1 MAITKRLTIS
11 SQNRAVT
18 GKRTG
23 SYTVFTTSGLALGIP
38 NGAIITKIE
47 TPKDMFWVTG
57 NPGGYSADFRV
68 TDKESNI
75 SNILNKPYSIA
86 VHYSNG
92 TNTNTAPQATID
104 FLNKSSNEFQTKK
117 FYFYGQGYYSQ
128 SNTNGNITI
137 GFGDRSPS
145 ALGIYID
152 ITYVEPAPV
161 IRAKLIDRT
170 GFYSVDNPVWD
181 KNNSRADIY
190 IEAETY
196 GGTTITSYHY
206 EYWYGTR
213 TDSNVNSGEI
223 NNPTSTLVLSNLP
236 VSNSEGDLSYKIYAK
251 DNLGQQ
257 SNTVEGTIVG
267 IDYTIPNKIVKFE
280 IQRSSNNEDENNP
293 DPDDAGE
300 YLYATIRL
308 QGDDLA
314 LFYTE
319 EKIRIFFTISNSSQD
334 FLLAFAKDDPE
345 NRSDQYYRSFPTPNN
360 KDDIIGK
367 DYTFLLTKN
376 GDNESIFKGSNTTD
390 VSISMAISF
399 GLQTGTEVEW
409 VPISNLTATRIV
421 NATPSIFSIEREG
434 VAFGCE
440 LKKPA
445 TSGNEED
452 VYSLNDPK
460 FLCNMRAY
468 FKKKVA
474 FDQRLTF
481 KDGIEGDVIYLTG
494 KGFIYPNT
502 DSYIEEIENE
512 QTVRKYGWEPIILNG
527 AFTAWNETTDSCQS
541 KRKLDSVSIIGAVK
555 PSANIAAGSTTL
567 IATLDKRYAPPHR
580 LQFRACLESTTI
592 EGRIVVA
599 PQYESDGTTVSGTT
613 LSFVNRGAAANT
625 NLWISICINYM
636 V

>member
-1 MAITKRLTIS
+1 MAVKTKEIIFTNVAI
-11 SQNRAVT
+11 AVKAT
-18 GKRTG
+18 K
-23 SYTVFTTSGLALGIP
+23 SGAYRIIDGYQGVTLGIP
-38 NGAIITKIE
+38 NNAVITDISTVKTDDYFSIE
-47 TPKDMFWVTG
+47 TSGSW
-57 NPGGYSADFRV
+57 SAQLRITNDA
-68 TDKESNI
+68 KNI
-75 SNILNKPYSIA
+75 SNQLNIPYWIHSHNYGNIKSSAPKATLDFINQYSAHFDTQPFYFYLQGYVSNKESLSI
-86 VHYSNG
+86 
-92 TNTNTAPQATID
+92 TCQTNTALVI
-104 FLNKSSNEFQTKK
+104 S
-117 FYFYGQGYYSQ
+117 
-128 SNTNGNITI
+128 
-137 GFGDRSPS
+137 
-145 ALGIYID
+145 
-152 ITYVEPAPV
+152 YVEPAPV

-223 NNPTSTLVLSNLP
+223 TNPTSTLVLSNLP

-280 IQRSSNNEDENNP
+280 IQRSSSREHF

-308 QGDDLA
+308 QGDDLD

-319 EKIRIFFTISNSSQD
+319 RNIRIFFTISNSSQD
-334 FLLAFAKDDPE
+334 FLLAFAKDDE
-345 NRSDQYYRSFPTPNN
+345 NRPVKYYSPLPPN
-360 KDDIIGK
+360 KDDIISK
-367 DYTFLLTKN
+367 DYTFWLTK
-376 GDNESIFKGSNTTD
+376 DDMSDFKGSNTTD

-399 GLQTGTEVEW
+399 GLQTETGVEW

-468 FKKKVA
+468 FKKKVS
-474 FDQRLTF
+474 FDKRLTL
-481 KDGIEGDVIYLTG
+481 KDGIEGDVIFL
-494 KGFIYPNT
+494 NT

-512 QTVRKYGWEPIILNG
+512 QTVRKYGWEPITLNS
-527 AFTAWNETTDSCQS
+527 AFTVWNETTDSCQS
-541 KRKLDSVSIIGAVK
+541 KRKLDSVSIIGAIK

-599 PQYESDGTTVSGTT
+599 PQYESDGITVSGTT

>member
-1 MAITKRLTIS
+1 MVVKTKEIIFTKDAIAVKATK
-11 SQNRAVT
+11 
-18 GKRTG
+18 
-23 SYTVFTTSGLALGIP
+23 SGAYRIINGYQGVVLGIP
-38 NGAIITKIE
+38 NNALITDISTTKTDDYFYI
-47 TPKDMFWVTG
+47 TGQGSWSAQLRITNDAKNISNQLNVPYFIHSHSYSNVISSAPKATLDFI
-57 NPGGYSADFRV
+57 NQYSAHFDTQPFYFYLQGYV
-68 TDKESNI
+68 SDKES
-75 SNILNKPYSIA
+75 LSIA
-86 VHYSNG
+86 CQ
-92 TNTNTAPQATID
+92 TNTAMVI
-104 FLNKSSNEFQTKK
+104 S
-117 FYFYGQGYYSQ
+117 
-128 SNTNGNITI
+128 
-137 GFGDRSPS
+137 
-145 ALGIYID
+145 
-152 ITYVEPAPV
+152 YVEPAPV
-161 IRAKLIDRT
+161 IRAKLTDRT

-223 NNPTSTLVLSNLP
+223 TNPTSTLVLSNLP

-251 DNLGQQ
+251 DSLGQQ

-319 EKIRIFFTISNSSQD
+319 KNIRIFFTISNSSQD

-345 NRSDQYYRSFPTPNN
+345 NRPDIYYSSLPPN

-367 DYTFLLTKN
+367 DYTFLLTK
-376 GDNESIFKGSNTTD
+376 DDMSDFKGSNTID

-399 GLQTGTEVEW
+399 GLQTGTGVEW

-445 TSGNEED
+445 TSSENEED

-468 FKKKVA
+468 FKKKVS
-474 FDQRLTF
+474 FDKRLTL
-481 KDGIEGDVIYLTG
+481 KDGIEGDVIFL
-494 KGFIYPNT
+494 NT
-502 DSYIEEIENE
+502 DSYIDEVESG
-512 QTVRKYGWEPIILNG
+512 QTVRKYGWEPITLNS
-527 AFTAWNETTDSCQS
+527 AFTVWNETTDSCQS

>member
-1 MAITKRLTIS
+1 MAVKTKEIIFTKNAI
-11 SQNRAVT
+11 AVKAT
-18 GKRTG
+18 K
-23 SYTVFTTSGLALGIP
+23 SGAYRIIDGYQGVVLGIP
-38 NGAIITKIE
+38 NNALITDISTTKTDDYFYIE
-47 TPKDMFWVTG
+47 GQGSW
-57 NPGGYSADFRV
+57 SAQLRITNDA
-68 TDKESNI
+68 KNI
-75 SNILNKPYSIA
+75 SNQLNIPYWIHSHSYGNIKSSAPKATLDFINQYSAHFDTQPFYFYLQGYVSNKESLSI
-86 VHYSNG
+86 
-92 TNTNTAPQATID
+92 TCQTNTAMVI
-104 FLNKSSNEFQTKK
+104 S
-117 FYFYGQGYYSQ
+117 
-128 SNTNGNITI
+128 
-137 GFGDRSPS
+137 
-145 ALGIYID
+145 
-152 ITYVEPAPV
+152 YVEPAPV

-223 NNPTSTLVLSNLP
+223 TNPTSTLVLSNLP

-280 IQRSSNNEDENNP
+280 IQRSSSGEHF

-319 EKIRIFFTISNSSQD
+319 RNIRIFFTISNSSQD
-334 FLLAFAKDDPE
+334 FLLAFAKDDE
-345 NRSDQYYRSFPTPNN
+345 NRPVKYYSPLPPN
-360 KDDIIGK
+360 KDDIISK
-367 DYTFLLTKN
+367 DYTFWLTK
-376 GDNESIFKGSNTTD
+376 DDMSDFKGSNTTD

-468 FKKKVA
+468 FKKKVS
-474 FDQRLTF
+474 FDKRLTL
-481 KDGIEGDVIYLTG
+481 KDGIEGDVIFL
-494 KGFIYPNT
+494 NT
-502 DSYIEEIENE
+502 DSYIDEVESE
-512 QTVRKYGWEPIILNG
+512 QTVRKYGWEPITLNS
-527 AFTAWNETTDSCQS
+527 AFTVWNETTDSCQS
-541 KRKLDSVSIIGAVK
+541 KRKLDSVSIIGAIK
-555 PSANIAAGSTTL
+555 PSANITAGSTTL

>member
-23 SYTVFTTSGLALGIP
+23 SYTIFTTSGLALGIP

-47 TPKDMFWVTG
+47 TPKNMFWVTG
-57 NPGGYSADFRV
+57 NPGEYSADFRV

-137 GFGDRSPS
+137 QFGDRSPS
-145 ALGIYID
+145 GLGIYID

-223 NNPTSTLVLSNLP
+223 TNPTSTLVLSNLP

-280 IQRSSNNEDENNP
+280 IQRSSTKIP
-293 DPDDAGE
+293 FDPDDAGE

-319 EKIRIFFTISNSSQD
+319 ENIRIFFTISNSSQD
-334 FLLAFAKDDPE
+334 FLLAFAKDDE
-345 NRSDQYYRSFPTPNN
+345 NRHDKYYSPLPSPPN
-360 KDDIIGK
+360 KDDIISK
-367 DYTFLLTKN
+367 DYTFLLTN
-376 GDNESIFKGSNTTD
+376 DDESDFKGSNTTD

-399 GLQTGTEVEW
+399 GLQTETGVEW

-468 FKKKVA
+468 FKKKVS
-474 FDQRLTF
+474 FDKRLTL
-481 KDGIEGDVIYLTG
+481 KDGIEGDVIFL
-494 KGFIYPNT
+494 NT

-512 QTVRKYGWEPIILNG
+512 QTVRKYGWEPIALNS
-527 AFTAWNETTDSCQS
+527 AFTVWNETTDSCQS
-541 KRKLDSVSIIGAVK
+541 KRKLDSVSIIGAIK

>member
-1 MAITKRLTIS
+1 MAVKTKKIVFTKNAIS
-11 SQNRAVT
+11 VKATKS
-18 GKRTG
+18 G
-23 SYTVFTTSGLALGIP
+23 SYRIIDGYQGVALGIP
-38 NGAIITKIE
+38 NNALITDISTAE
-47 TPKDMFWVTG
+47 TSEYFYIADSGSW
-57 NPGGYSADFRV
+57 SAQLRITNDA
-68 TDKESNI
+68 KNI
-75 SNILNKPYSIA
+75 SNQLNVPHWIHSHSYGN
-86 VHYSNG
+86 V
-92 TNTNTAPQATID
+92 
-104 FLNKSSNEFQTKK
+104 KSSAPKATLDFINQYSAHFDTQP
-117 FYFYGQGYYSQ
+117 FYFYLQGYVSDRD
-128 SNTNGNITI
+128 SLSIACKTNTEMII
-137 GFGDRSPS
+137 S
-145 ALGIYID
+145 YI
-152 ITYVEPAPV
+152 EPAPV
-161 IRAKLIDRT
+161 ITVIEKDRT

-190 IEAETY
+190 IQAETY
-196 GGTTITSYHY
+196 GDTTIASYHY
-206 EYWYGTR
+206 EYWYGEH
-213 TDSNVNSGEI
+213 TDTNVNSGKI
-223 NNPTSTLVLSNLP
+223 DNPTSTLVLSNLP
-236 VSNSEGDLSYKIYAK
+236 IFSDNKGDLSYKIYAK
-251 DNLGQQ
+251 DSLGQQ

-280 IQRSSNNEDENNP
+280 IQRSSSGEHF

-319 EKIRIFFTISNSSQD
+319 ENIRIFFTISNSSQD
-334 FLLAFAKDDPE
+334 FLLAFAKDDE
-345 NRSDQYYRSFPTPNN
+345 NRPDKYYSPLRHPPNT
-360 KDDIIGK
+360 DDIISN
-367 DYTFLLTKN
+367 DYTFWLTRN
-376 GDNESIFKGSNTTD
+376 SMSDFKGSNTTD

-399 GLQTGTEVEW
+399 GLQTGTGVEW

-445 TSGNEED
+445 TSSENEED

-468 FKKKVA
+468 FKKKVS
-474 FDQRLTF
+474 FDKRLAL
-481 KDGIEGDVIYLTG
+481 KDGIEGDVIFL
-494 KGFIYPNT
+494 NT

-512 QTVRKYGWEPIILNG
+512 QPIRKYGWEPITLNN

-541 KRKLDSVSIIGAVK
+541 KRKLDSVSIIGAIK

-592 EGRIVVA
+592 EGRIIVA
-599 PQYESDGTTVSGTT
+599 PQYANDGTTVTGTA

>member
-1 MAITKRLTIS
+1 MAVKTKEIIFTKNAIAVKATKSGAYRTIDGY
-11 SQNRAVT
+11 QGV
-18 GKRTG
+18 
-23 SYTVFTTSGLALGIP
+23 VLGIP
-38 NGAIITKIE
+38 NNAIITDISTVETNRYFFIE
-47 TPKDMFWVTG
+47 TSGSWSAQLRITNDAKNISNQLNVPYFIHSHSYGNVKSSAPKATLDFI
-57 NPGGYSADFRV
+57 NQYSAHFDTQPFYFYLQGYV
-68 TDKESNI
+68 SDKES
-75 SNILNKPYSIA
+75 LSIA
-86 VHYSNG
+86 CQ
-92 TNTNTAPQATID
+92 TNTAMVI
-104 FLNKSSNEFQTKK
+104 S
-117 FYFYGQGYYSQ
+117 
-128 SNTNGNITI
+128 
-137 GFGDRSPS
+137 
-145 ALGIYID
+145 
-152 ITYVEPAPV
+152 YVEPAPV

-223 NNPTSTLVLSNLP
+223 TNPTSTLVLSNLP

-251 DNLGQQ
+251 DSLGQQ

-314 LFYTE
+314 LFYTKE
-319 EKIRIFFTISNSSQD
+319 NIRIFFTISNSSQD
-334 FLLAFAKDDPE
+334 FLLAFAKDDE

-468 FKKKVA
+468 FKKKVS
-474 FDQRLTF
+474 FDKRLTL
-481 KDGIEGDVIYLTG
+481 KDGIEGDVIFL
-494 KGFIYPNT
+494 NT

-512 QTVRKYGWEPIILNG
+512 QTVRKYGWEPITLNS
-527 AFTAWNETTDSCQS
+527 AFTVWNETTDSCQS
-541 KRKLDSVSIIGAVK
+541 KRKLDSVSIIGAIK

-592 EGRIVVA
+592 EGRIIVA
-599 PQYESDGTTVSGTT
+599 PQYESDGTTVTGTT
-613 LSFVNRGAAANT
+613 LSFVNRGTAANT

>member
-23 SYTVFTTSGLALGIP
+23 SYTIFTTSGLALGIP

-47 TPKDMFWVTG
+47 TPKNMFWVTG
-57 NPGGYSADFRV
+57 NPGEYSADFRV

-128 SNTNGNITI
+128 SNTNGNIRI
-137 GFGDRSPS
+137 QFGDRSPS
-145 ALGIYID
+145 RLGIYID

-170 GFYSVDNPVWD
+170 GFYSMDNPVWD

-223 NNPTSTLVLSNLP
+223 TNPTSTLVLSNLP

-280 IQRSSNNEDENNP
+280 IQRSSTKIP
-293 DPDDAGE
+293 FDPDDAGE

-319 EKIRIFFTISNSSQD
+319 ENIRIFFTISNSSQD
-334 FLLAFAKDDPE
+334 FLLAFAKDDE
-345 NRSDQYYRSFPTPNN
+345 NRHDKYYSPLPSPPN
-360 KDDIIGK
+360 KDDIISK
-367 DYTFLLTKN
+367 DYTFLLTN
-376 GDNESIFKGSNTTD
+376 DDESDFKGSNTTD

-399 GLQTGTEVEW
+399 GLQTETGVEW

-468 FKKKVA
+468 FKKKVS
-474 FDQRLTF
+474 FDKRLTL
-481 KDGIEGDVIYLTG
+481 KDGIEGDVIFL
-494 KGFIYPNT
+494 NT
-502 DSYIEEIENE
+502 DSYIDEVESG
-512 QTVRKYGWEPIILNG
+512 QTVRKYGWEPIALNS
-527 AFTAWNETTDSCQS
+527 AFTVWNETTDSCQS
-541 KRKLDSVSIIGAVK
+541 KRKLDSVSIIGAIK

>member
-1 MAITKRLTIS
+1 MAVKTKEIIFTKNAI
-11 SQNRAVT
+11 AVKAT
-18 GKRTG
+18 K
-23 SYTVFTTSGLALGIP
+23 SGAYRIIDGYQGVVLGIP
-38 NGAIITKIE
+38 NNAIITDISTVEGYFSIE
-47 TPKDMFWVTG
+47 GQGSW
-57 NPGGYSADFRV
+57 SAQLRITNDA
-68 TDKESNI
+68 KNI
-75 SNILNKPYSIA
+75 SNQLNVPYWIHNHSYGNVKFSAPKATLDFINQYSAHFDTQPFYFYLQGYVSNKDSLSI
-86 VHYSNG
+86 
-92 TNTNTAPQATID
+92 TCQTNTAMVI
-104 FLNKSSNEFQTKK
+104 S
-117 FYFYGQGYYSQ
+117 
-128 SNTNGNITI
+128 
-137 GFGDRSPS
+137 
-145 ALGIYID
+145 
-152 ITYVEPAPV
+152 YVEPAPV

-223 NNPTSTLVLSNLP
+223 TNPTSTLVLSNLP

-300 YLYATIRL
+300 YLYAIIRL

-334 FLLAFAKDDPE
+334 FLLAFAKDDE

-468 FKKKVA
+468 FKKKVS
-474 FDQRLTF
+474 FDKRLTL
-481 KDGIEGDVIYLTG
+481 KDGIEGDVIFL
-494 KGFIYPNT
+494 NT

-512 QTVRKYGWEPIILNG
+512 QTVRKYGWEPITLNS
-527 AFTAWNETTDSCQS
+527 AFTVWNETTDSCQS
-541 KRKLDSVSIIGAVK
+541 KRKLDSVSIIGAIK

-599 PQYESDGTTVSGTT
+599 PQYESDGITVSGTT

>member
-1 MAITKRLTIS
+1 MAVKTKEIIFTKDAIAVKATKSGAYRTINGY
-11 SQNRAVT
+11 QGV
-18 GKRTG
+18 
-23 SYTVFTTSGLALGIP
+23 VLGIP
-38 NGAIITKIE
+38 NNALITDISTTKTDDYFYI
-47 TPKDMFWVTG
+47 TGQGSWSAQLRITNDAKNISNQLNVPYWIHNHSYGNVKSSAPKATLDFI
-57 NPGGYSADFRV
+57 NQYSAHFDTQPFYFYLQGYV
-68 TDKESNI
+68 SDKES
-75 SNILNKPYSIA
+75 LPIA
-86 VHYSNG
+86 CQ
-92 TNTNTAPQATID
+92 TNTAMVI
-104 FLNKSSNEFQTKK
+104 S
-117 FYFYGQGYYSQ
+117 
-128 SNTNGNITI
+128 
-137 GFGDRSPS
+137 
-145 ALGIYID
+145 
-152 ITYVEPAPV
+152 YVEPAPV

-223 NNPTSTLVLSNLP
+223 TNPTSTLVLSNLP

-399 GLQTGTEVEW
+399 GLQTGTGVEW

-468 FKKKVA
+468 FKKKVS
-474 FDQRLTF
+474 FDKRLTL
-481 KDGIEGDVIYLTG
+481 KDGIEGDVIFL
-494 KGFIYPNT
+494 NA
-502 DSYIEEIENE
+502 DSYIDEVESG
-512 QTVRKYGWEPIILNG
+512 QTVRKYGWEPITLNS
-527 AFTAWNETTDSCQS
+527 AFTVWNETTDSCQS
-541 KRKLDSVSIIGAVK
+541 KRKLDSVSIIGAIK

>member
-1 MAITKRLTIS
+1 MAVKTKEIIFTNVAISVKATKSGAYRTINGY
-11 SQNRAVT
+11 QGVT
-18 GKRTG
+18 
-23 SYTVFTTSGLALGIP
+23 LGIP
-38 NGAIITKIE
+38 NNALITDISTVKTDDYFSIE
-47 TPKDMFWVTG
+47 TSGSW
-57 NPGGYSADFRV
+57 SAQLRI
-68 TDKESNI
+68 TNNAKNI
-75 SNILNKPYSIA
+75 SNQLNVPYFIHS
-86 VHYSNG
+86 HRYSNVISS
-92 TNTNTAPQATID
+92 APKVTLD
-104 FLNKSSNEFQTKK
+104 FINQYSAHFDTQP
-117 FYFYGQGYYSQ
+117 FYFYLQGYV
-128 SNTNGNITI
+128 SNKDSLSITCRTDTKMI
-137 GFGDRSPS
+137 IS
-145 ALGIYID
+145 YI
-152 ITYVEPAPV
+152 EPAPV
-161 IRAKLIDRT
+161 ITVIEKDRT

-190 IEAETY
+190 VKAETY
-196 GGTTITSYHY
+196 NNATIASYHY

-213 TDSNVNSGEI
+213 ADSNVNSGEI
-223 NNPTSTLVLSNLP
+223 TNPTSTLVLSNLP
-236 VSNSEGDLSYKIYAK
+236 VSNSSGDLSYKIYAK
-251 DNLGQQ
+251 DSLGQQ

-280 IQRSSNNEDENNP
+280 IQRSSSGEHF

-308 QGDDLA
+308 QGDDLD

-319 EKIRIFFTISNSSQD
+319 ENIRIFFTISNSSQD
-334 FLLAFAKDDPE
+334 FLLAFAKDDE
-345 NRSDQYYRSFPTPNN
+345 NRPDKYYSPLPSPPNT
-360 KDDIIGK
+360 DDIIRN
-367 DYTFLLTKN
+367 DYTFWLTR
-376 GDNESIFKGSNTTD
+376 DNTSVFKGSNTND

-399 GLQTGTEVEW
+399 GLQTETGVEW
-409 VPISNLTATRIV
+409 APISNLTATRIV

-445 TSGNEED
+445 TSSENEED

-468 FKKKVA
+468 FKKKVS
-474 FDQRLTF
+474 FDKRLTF
-481 KDGIEGDVIYLTG
+481 KDGIEGDAIYLTG

-502 DSYIEEIENE
+502 DSYIDEVESG
-512 QTVRKYGWEPIILNG
+512 QTVRKYGWEPIILNS
-527 AFTAWNETTDSCQS
+527 AFTAWNDTTDSCQS

>member
-1 MAITKRLTIS
+1 MVVKTKEIIFTKDAIAVKATK
-11 SQNRAVT
+11 
-18 GKRTG
+18 
-23 SYTVFTTSGLALGIP
+23 SGAYRIIDGYQGVVLGIP
-38 NGAIITKIE
+38 NNALITDISTTKTNDYFYIAGQGSWSAQLRI
-47 TPKDMFWVTG
+47 TNDAKNISNQLNVPYWIHNHSYGNVKSSAPKATLDFI
-57 NPGGYSADFRV
+57 NQYSAHFDTQPFYFYLQGYV
-68 TDKESNI
+68 SDKES
-75 SNILNKPYSIA
+75 LSIA
-86 VHYSNG
+86 CQ
-92 TNTNTAPQATID
+92 TNTAMVI
-104 FLNKSSNEFQTKK
+104 S
-117 FYFYGQGYYSQ
+117 
-128 SNTNGNITI
+128 
-137 GFGDRSPS
+137 
-145 ALGIYID
+145 
-152 ITYVEPAPV
+152 YVEPAPV

-223 NNPTSTLVLSNLP
+223 TNPTSTLVLSNLP

-267 IDYTIPNKIVKFE
+267 IAYTIPNKIVKFE
-280 IQRSSNNEDENNP
+280 IQRSSSREHF

-300 YLYATIRL
+300 DLYATIRL

-319 EKIRIFFTISNSSQD
+319 KNIRIFFTISNSSQD
-334 FLLAFAKDDPE
+334 FLLAFAKDDE
-345 NRSDQYYRSFPTPNN
+345 NRPDKYYSPLPLPPN
-360 KDDIIGK
+360 KDNIISE
-367 DYTFLLTKN
+367 DYTFWLTK
-376 GDNESIFKGSNTTD
+376 DDMSDFKGSNTTD

-468 FKKKVA
+468 FKKKVS
-474 FDQRLTF
+474 FDKRLTF

-527 AFTAWNETTDSCQS
+527 AFTAWNETIDSCQS

-567 IATLDKRYAPPHR
+567 IATLDKKYAPPHR
-580 LQFRACLESTTI
+580 LQFRACLESATI

>member
-1 MAITKRLTIS
+1 MAVKTKEIIFTKNAI
-11 SQNRAVT
+11 AVKAT
-18 GKRTG
+18 K
-23 SYTVFTTSGLALGIP
+23 SGAYRIIDGYQGVVLGIP
-38 NGAIITKIE
+38 NNALITDISTVEGYFSIE
-47 TPKDMFWVTG
+47 GQGSWSAQLRITNDAKNISNQLNVPYWIHSHSYSNVKFSAPKATLDFI
-57 NPGGYSADFRV
+57 NQYSAHFDTQPFYFYLQGYV
-68 TDKESNI
+68 SDKES
-75 SNILNKPYSIA
+75 LSIA
-86 VHYSNG
+86 CQ
-92 TNTNTAPQATID
+92 TNTAMVI
-104 FLNKSSNEFQTKK
+104 S
-117 FYFYGQGYYSQ
+117 
-128 SNTNGNITI
+128 
-137 GFGDRSPS
+137 
-145 ALGIYID
+145 
-152 ITYVEPAPV
+152 YVEPAPV

-223 NNPTSTLVLSNLP
+223 TNPTSTLVLSNLP

-280 IQRSSNNEDENNP
+280 IQRSSSGEHF

-314 LFYTE
+314 LFYTKE
-319 EKIRIFFTISNSSQD
+319 NIRIFFTISNSSQD
-334 FLLAFAKDDPE
+334 FLLAFAKDDE
-345 NRSDQYYRSFPTPNN
+345 NRPDKYYSLLPPN
-360 KDDIIGK
+360 KDNIISE
-367 DYTFLLTKN
+367 DYTFWLTK
-376 GDNESIFKGSNTTD
+376 DDMSDFKGSNTTD

-468 FKKKVA
+468 FKKKVS
-474 FDQRLTF
+474 FDKRLTL
-481 KDGIEGDVIYLTG
+481 KDGIEGDVIFL
-494 KGFIYPNT
+494 NT

-512 QTVRKYGWEPIILNG
+512 QTVRKYGWEPITLNS
-527 AFTAWNETTDSCQS
+527 AFTVWNETTDSCQS
-541 KRKLDSVSIIGAVK
+541 KRKLDSVSIIGAIK
-555 PSANIAAGSTTL
+555 PSANITAGSTTL

>member
-1 MAITKRLTIS
+1 MAVKTKEIIFTKNAI
-11 SQNRAVT
+11 AVKAT
-18 GKRTG
+18 K
-23 SYTVFTTSGLALGIP
+23 SGAYRIIDGYQGVVLGIP
-38 NGAIITKIE
+38 NNAIITDISTVETNRYFFIE
-47 TPKDMFWVTG
+47 TSGSWSAQLRITNDAKNISNQLNVPYFIHSHSYGNVKSSAPKATLDFI
-57 NPGGYSADFRV
+57 NQYSAHFDTQPFYFYLQGYV
-68 TDKESNI
+68 SDKES
-75 SNILNKPYSIA
+75 LSIA
-86 VHYSNG
+86 CQ
-92 TNTNTAPQATID
+92 TNTAMVI
-104 FLNKSSNEFQTKK
+104 S
-117 FYFYGQGYYSQ
+117 
-128 SNTNGNITI
+128 
-137 GFGDRSPS
+137 
-145 ALGIYID
+145 
-152 ITYVEPAPV
+152 YVEPAPV

-223 NNPTSTLVLSNLP
+223 TNPTSTLVLSNLP

-314 LFYTE
+314 LFYTKE
-319 EKIRIFFTISNSSQD
+319 NIRIFFTISNSSQD
-334 FLLAFAKDDPE
+334 FLLAFAKDDE

-468 FKKKVA
+468 FKKKVS
-474 FDQRLTF
+474 FDKRLTL
-481 KDGIEGDVIYLTG
+481 KDGIEGDVIFL
-494 KGFIYPNT
+494 NT

-512 QTVRKYGWEPIILNG
+512 QTVRKYGWEPITLNS
-527 AFTAWNETTDSCQS
+527 AFTVWNETTDSCQS
-541 KRKLDSVSIIGAVK
+541 KRKLDSVSIIGAIK

-592 EGRIVVA
+592 EGRIIVA

>member
-23 SYTVFTTSGLALGIP
+23 SYTIFTTSGLALGIP

-47 TPKDMFWVTG
+47 TPKNMFWVTG
-57 NPGGYSADFRV
+57 NPGEYSADFRV

-137 GFGDRSPS
+137 QFGDRSPS
-145 ALGIYID
+145 GLGIYID

-223 NNPTSTLVLSNLP
+223 TNPTSTLVLSNLP

-280 IQRSSNNEDENNP
+280 IQRSSTKIP
-293 DPDDAGE
+293 FDPDDAGE

-319 EKIRIFFTISNSSQD
+319 ENIRIFFTISNSSQD
-334 FLLAFAKDDPE
+334 FLLAFAKDDE
-345 NRSDQYYRSFPTPNN
+345 NRHDKYYSPLPSPPN
-360 KDDIIGK
+360 KDDIISK
-367 DYTFLLTKN
+367 DYTFLLTN
-376 GDNESIFKGSNTTD
+376 DDESDFKGSNTTD

-399 GLQTGTEVEW
+399 GLQTETGVEW

-468 FKKKVA
+468 FKKKVS
-474 FDQRLTF
+474 FDKRLTL
-481 KDGIEGDVIYLTG
+481 KDGIEGDVIFL
-494 KGFIYPNT
+494 NT

-512 QTVRKYGWEPIILNG
+512 QTVRKYGWEPITLNS
-527 AFTAWNETTDSCQS
+527 AFTVWNETTDSCQS
-541 KRKLDSVSIIGAVK
+541 KRKLDSVSIIGAIK

>member
-23 SYTVFTTSGLALGIP
+23 SYTIFTTSGLALGIP

-47 TPKDMFWVTG
+47 TPKNMFWVTG
-57 NPGGYSADFRV
+57 NPGEYSADFRV

-137 GFGDRSPS
+137 QFGDRSPS

-196 GGTTITSYHY
+196 GGTIITSYHY

-223 NNPTSTLVLSNLP
+223 TNPTSTLVLSNLP

-280 IQRSSNNEDENNP
+280 IQRSSTKIP
-293 DPDDAGE
+293 FDPDDAGE

-319 EKIRIFFTISNSSQD
+319 ENIRIFFTISNSSQD
-334 FLLAFAKDDPE
+334 FLLAFAKDDE
-345 NRSDQYYRSFPTPNN
+345 NRSDKYYSPLPPN
-360 KDDIIGK
+360 KDDIISK
-367 DYTFLLTKN
+367 DYTFLLTN
-376 GDNESIFKGSNTTD
+376 DDESAFKGSNTTD

-468 FKKKVA
+468 FKKKVS
-474 FDQRLTF
+474 FDKRLTL
-481 KDGIEGDVIYLTG
+481 KDGIEGDVIFL
-494 KGFIYPNT
+494 NT

-512 QTVRKYGWEPIILNG
+512 QTVRKYGWEPITLNS
-527 AFTAWNETTDSCQS
+527 AFTVWNETTDSCQS
-541 KRKLDSVSIIGAVK
+541 KRKLDSVSIIGAIK

-592 EGRIVVA
+592 EGRIIVA

>member
-11 SQNRAVT
+11 SRNRAVT

-23 SYTVFTTSGLALGIP
+23 SYTIFTTSGLALGIP

-47 TPKDMFWVTG
+47 TPKNMFWVTG
-57 NPGGYSADFRV
+57 NPGEYSADFRV

-137 GFGDRSPS
+137 EFGDRSPS

-223 NNPTSTLVLSNLP
+223 TNPTSTLVLSNLP

-280 IQRSSNNEDENNP
+280 IQRSSTKIP
-293 DPDDAGE
+293 FDPDDAGE

-319 EKIRIFFTISNSSQD
+319 KNIRIFFTISNSSQD

-345 NRSDQYYRSFPTPNN
+345 NRPDIYYSSLPPN

-367 DYTFLLTKN
+367 DYTFLLTK
-376 GDNESIFKGSNTTD
+376 DDMSDFKGSNTTD

-452 VYSLNDPK
+452 IYSLNDPK

-468 FKKKVA
+468 FKKKVS
-474 FDQRLTF
+474 FDKRLTL
-481 KDGIEGDVIYLTG
+481 KDGIEGDVIFL
-494 KGFIYPNT
+494 NT

-512 QTVRKYGWEPIILNG
+512 QTVRKYGWEPITLNS
-527 AFTAWNETTDSCQS
+527 AFTVWNETTDSCQS
-541 KRKLDSVSIIGAVK
+541 KRKLDSVSIIGAIK

>member
-1 MAITKRLTIS
+1 MVVKTKEIIFTKDAIAVKATKSGAYRTINGY
-11 SQNRAVT
+11 QGV
-18 GKRTG
+18 
-23 SYTVFTTSGLALGIP
+23 VLGIP
-38 NGAIITKIE
+38 NNALITDISTTKTNDYFYIAGQGSWSAQLRI
-47 TPKDMFWVTG
+47 TNDAKNISSQLNVPYWIHSHSYGNVKSSAPKATLDFI
-57 NPGGYSADFRV
+57 NQYSAHFDTQPFYFYLQGYV
-68 TDKESNI
+68 SDKES
-75 SNILNKPYSIA
+75 LSIA
-86 VHYSNG
+86 CQ
-92 TNTNTAPQATID
+92 TNTAMVI
-104 FLNKSSNEFQTKK
+104 S
-117 FYFYGQGYYSQ
+117 
-128 SNTNGNITI
+128 
-137 GFGDRSPS
+137 
-145 ALGIYID
+145 YI
-152 ITYVEPAPV
+152 EPAPA

-223 NNPTSTLVLSNLP
+223 TNPTSTLVLSNLP

-280 IQRSSNNEDENNP
+280 IQRSSTKIP
-293 DPDDAGE
+293 FDPDDAGE

-319 EKIRIFFTISNSSQD
+319 ENIRIFFTISNSSQD
-334 FLLAFAKDDPE
+334 FLLAFAKDDE
-345 NRSDQYYRSFPTPNN
+345 NRPDKYYSPLPLPPN
-360 KDDIIGK
+360 KDDIISE
-367 DYTFLLTKN
+367 DYTFLLTN
-376 GDNESIFKGSNTTD
+376 DDESDFKGSNTND

-399 GLQTGTEVEW
+399 GLQTETGVEW

-468 FKKKVA
+468 FKKKVS
-474 FDQRLTF
+474 FDKRLTF
-481 KDGIEGDVIYLTG
+481 KDGIEGDAIYLTG

-512 QTVRKYGWEPIILNG
+512 QTVRKYGWEPITLNS
-527 AFTAWNETTDSCQS
+527 AFSVWNETTDSCQS
-541 KRKLDSVSIIGAVK
+541 KRKLDSVSIIGAIK

>member
-1 MAITKRLTIS
+1 MAVKTKKIVFTKNAIS
-11 SQNRAVT
+11 VKATKS
-18 GKRTG
+18 G
-23 SYTVFTTSGLALGIP
+23 SYRIIDGYQGVALGIP
-38 NGAIITKIE
+38 NNALITDISTAE
-47 TPKDMFWVTG
+47 TSEYFYIADSGSWSAQLRITNDAKNISNQLNVPHWIHSHSYGNVKSSAPKATLDFI
-57 NPGGYSADFRV
+57 NQYSAHFDTQPFYFYLQGYV
-68 TDKESNI
+68 SDKES
-75 SNILNKPYSIA
+75 LSI
-86 VHYSNG
+86 
-92 TNTNTAPQATID
+92 TCQTNTAMVI
-104 FLNKSSNEFQTKK
+104 S
-117 FYFYGQGYYSQ
+117 
-128 SNTNGNITI
+128 
-137 GFGDRSPS
+137 
-145 ALGIYID
+145 
-152 ITYVEPAPV
+152 YVEPAPV

-213 TDSNVNSGEI
+213 TDTNVNSGKI
-223 NNPTSTLVLSNLP
+223 DNPTSTLVLSNLP
-236 VSNSEGDLSYKIYAK
+236 VSNSKGDLSYKIYAK
-251 DNLGQQ
+251 DSLGQQ

-280 IQRSSNNEDENNP
+280 IQRSSSGEHF

-319 EKIRIFFTISNSSQD
+319 ENIRIFFTISNSSQD
-334 FLLAFAKDDPE
+334 FLLAFAKDDE
-345 NRSDQYYRSFPTPNN
+345 NRPDKYYSPLRHPPNT
-360 KDDIIGK
+360 DDIISN
-367 DYTFLLTKN
+367 DYTFWLTRN
-376 GDNESIFKGSNTTD
+376 STSDFKGSNTTD

-399 GLQTGTEVEW
+399 GLQTGTGVEW

-445 TSGNEED
+445 TSSENEED

-468 FKKKVA
+468 FQKKVS
-474 FDQRLTF
+474 FDKRLAL
-481 KDGIEGDVIYLTG
+481 KDGIEGDVIFL
-494 KGFIYPNT
+494 NT

-512 QTVRKYGWEPIILNG
+512 QPIRKYGWEPITLNN

-541 KRKLDSVSIIGAVK
+541 KRKLDSVSIIGAIK

-592 EGRIVVA
+592 EGRIIVA
-599 PQYESDGTTVSGTT
+599 PQYANDGTTVTGTA

>member
-1 MAITKRLTIS
+1 MAVKTKEI
-11 SQNRAVT
+11 
-18 GKRTG
+18 
-23 SYTVFTTSGLALGIP
+23 VFTKNAIAVKATKSGAYRIIEGYQGVTLGIP
-38 NGAIITKIE
+38 NNAIITDISTVETDRYFYIE
-47 TPKDMFWVTG
+47 TSGNWSAQLRITNDAKNISNQLNVPYWIHSHRYGNVKSSAPKATLDFI
-57 NPGGYSADFRV
+57 NQYSAHFDTQPFYFYLQGYAS
-68 TDKESNI
+68 DKES
-75 SNILNKPYSIA
+75 LSIA
-86 VHYSNG
+86 CQ
-92 TNTNTAPQATID
+92 TNTAMVI
-104 FLNKSSNEFQTKK
+104 S
-117 FYFYGQGYYSQ
+117 
-128 SNTNGNITI
+128 
-137 GFGDRSPS
+137 
-145 ALGIYID
+145 
-152 ITYVEPAPV
+152 YVEPAPV

-223 NNPTSTLVLSNLP
+223 TNPTSTLVLSNLP
-236 VSNSEGDLSYKIYAK
+236 VSNSVGDLSYKIYAK

-280 IQRSSNNEDENNP
+280 IQRSSMKIP
-293 DPDDAGE
+293 FDPDDAGE

-319 EKIRIFFTISNSSQD
+319 EKIRIFFTINNSSQD
-334 FLLAFAKDDPE
+334 FLLAFAKDDE
-345 NRSDQYYRSFPTPNN
+345 NRPDKYYSPLPPN
-360 KDDIIGK
+360 KDNIISE
-367 DYTFLLTKN
+367 DYTFLLTK
-376 GDNESIFKGSNTTD
+376 DDTSDFKGSNTTD

-399 GLQTGTEVEW
+399 GLQTGTGVEW
-409 VPISNLTATRIV
+409 SPISNLTATRIV

-445 TSGNEED
+445 TSSENEED

-468 FKKKVA
+468 FKKKVS
-474 FDQRLTF
+474 FDKRLTF

-512 QTVRKYGWEPIILNG
+512 QTVRKYGWEPIILNS
-527 AFTAWNETTDSCQS
+527 AFTTWNETTDSCQS

-599 PQYESDGTTVSGTT
+599 PQYKSDGTTVSGTT

>member
-1 MAITKRLTIS
+1 MAVKTKEIIFTKSAIAVKATKSGAYRIIDGYQGIT
-11 SQNRAVT
+11 
-18 GKRTG
+18 
-23 SYTVFTTSGLALGIP
+23 LGIP
-38 NGAIITKIE
+38 NNAIITDISTVEGYFSIE
-47 TPKDMFWVTG
+47 GQGSW
-57 NPGGYSADFRV
+57 SAQLRITNDA
-68 TDKESNI
+68 KNI
-75 SNILNKPYSIA
+75 SNQLNVPYWIHSHGYGNVKSSAPKATLDFINQYSAHFDTQPFYFYLQGYVSNKESLSI
-86 VHYSNG
+86 
-92 TNTNTAPQATID
+92 TCQTNTAMVI
-104 FLNKSSNEFQTKK
+104 S
-117 FYFYGQGYYSQ
+117 
-128 SNTNGNITI
+128 
-137 GFGDRSPS
+137 
-145 ALGIYID
+145 
-152 ITYVEPAPV
+152 YVEPAPV

-223 NNPTSTLVLSNLP
+223 TNPTSTLVLSNLP

-280 IQRSSNNEDENNP
+280 IQRSSTKIP
-293 DPDDAGE
+293 FDPDDAGE

-319 EKIRIFFTISNSSQD
+319 ENIRIFFTISNSSQD
-334 FLLAFAKDDPE
+334 FLLAFAKDDE
-345 NRSDQYYRSFPTPNN
+345 NRHDKYYSPLPPN
-360 KDDIIGK
+360 KDDIISK
-367 DYTFLLTKN
+367 DYTFLLTN
-376 GDNESIFKGSNTTD
+376 DDESAFKGSNTTD

-468 FKKKVA
+468 FKKKVS
-474 FDQRLTF
+474 FDKRLTL
-481 KDGIEGDVIYLTG
+481 KDGIEGDVIFL
-494 KGFIYPNT
+494 NT
-502 DSYIEEIENE
+502 DSYIDEVESE
-512 QTVRKYGWEPIILNG
+512 QTVRKYGWEPITLNS
-527 AFTAWNETTDSCQS
+527 AFTVWNETTDSCQS
-541 KRKLDSVSIIGAVK
+541 KRKLDSVSIIGAIK
-555 PSANIAAGSTTL
+555 PSANITAGSTTL

>member
-1 MAITKRLTIS
+1 MAVRTKEIIFTKNAI
-11 SQNRAVT
+11 AVKAT
-18 GKRTG
+18 K
-23 SYTVFTTSGLALGIP
+23 SGAYRIIDGYQGVVLGIP
-38 NGAIITKIE
+38 NNAIITDISTVETNRYFSIE
-47 TPKDMFWVTG
+47 TSGSWSAQLRITNDAKNISNQLNVPYWIHNHSYGNVKSSAPKATLDFI
-57 NPGGYSADFRV
+57 NQYSAHFDTQPFYFYLQGYV
-68 TDKESNI
+68 SDKES
-75 SNILNKPYSIA
+75 LSIA
-86 VHYSNG
+86 CQ
-92 TNTNTAPQATID
+92 TNTAMVI
-104 FLNKSSNEFQTKK
+104 S
-117 FYFYGQGYYSQ
+117 
-128 SNTNGNITI
+128 
-137 GFGDRSPS
+137 
-145 ALGIYID
+145 
-152 ITYVEPAPV
+152 YVEPAPV

-223 NNPTSTLVLSNLP
+223 TNPTSTLVLSNLP

-280 IQRSSNNEDENNP
+280 IQRSSNNEDESNP

-334 FLLAFAKDDPE
+334 FLLAFAKDDE

-399 GLQTGTEVEW
+399 GLQTGTEIEW

-468 FKKKVA
+468 FKKKVS
-474 FDQRLTF
+474 FDKRLTL
-481 KDGIEGDVIYLTG
+481 KDGIEGDVIFL
-494 KGFIYPNT
+494 NT

-512 QTVRKYGWEPIILNG
+512 QTVRKYGWEPITLNS
-527 AFTAWNETTDSCQS
+527 AFSVWNETTDSCQS
-541 KRKLDSVSIIGAVK
+541 KRKLDSVSIIGAIK

-592 EGRIVVA
+592 EGRIIVA

>member
-1 MAITKRLTIS
+1 MAVKTKEIIFTNVAISVKATKR
-11 SQNRAVT
+11 
-18 GKRTG
+18 G
-23 SYTVFTTSGLALGIP
+23 SYRTINGYQGVTLGIP
-38 NGAIITKIE
+38 NNALITDISTVKTDDYFSIE
-47 TPKDMFWVTG
+47 TSGSWSAQLRITNDAKNISNQLNVPYFIHSHSYNNVISSAPKATLDFI
-57 NPGGYSADFRV
+57 NQYSAHFDTQPFYFYLQGYV
-68 TDKESNI
+68 KDKES
-75 SNILNKPYSIA
+75 LSIA
-86 VHYSNG
+86 CK
-92 TNTNTAPQATID
+92 TNTEMII
-104 FLNKSSNEFQTKK
+104 S
-117 FYFYGQGYYSQ
+117 
-128 SNTNGNITI
+128 
-137 GFGDRSPS
+137 
-145 ALGIYID
+145 YI
-152 ITYVEPAPV
+152 EPTPV

-206 EYWYGTR
+206 EYWYGER

-223 NNPTSTLVLSNLP
+223 TNPTSTLVLSNLP

-251 DNLGQQ
+251 DSLGQQ

-280 IQRSSNNEDENNP
+280 IQRSSTKIP
-293 DPDDAGE
+293 FDPDDAGE

-319 EKIRIFFTISNSSQD
+319 KNIRIFFTISNSSQD

-345 NRSDQYYRSFPTPNN
+345 NRPDKYYSPLPPN
-360 KDDIIGK
+360 KDNIISE
-367 DYTFLLTKN
+367 DYTFLLTK
-376 GDNESIFKGSNTTD
+376 DDMSDFKGSNTTD

-468 FKKKVA
+468 FKKKVS
-474 FDQRLTF
+474 FDKRLTL
-481 KDGIEGDVIYLTG
+481 KDGIEGDVIFL
-494 KGFIYPNT
+494 NT

-512 QTVRKYGWEPIILNG
+512 QTVRKYGWEPITLNS
-527 AFTAWNETTDSCQS
+527 AFSVWNETTDSCQS

>member
-1 MAITKRLTIS
+1 MAVKTKEIIFTKNAI
-11 SQNRAVT
+11 AVKAT
-18 GKRTG
+18 K
-23 SYTVFTTSGLALGIP
+23 SGAYRIIDGYQGVVLGIP
-38 NGAIITKIE
+38 NNAIITDISTVETNRYFFIE
-47 TPKDMFWVTG
+47 TSGSWSAQLRITNDAKNISNQLNVPYFIHSHSYGNVKSSAPKATLDFI
-57 NPGGYSADFRV
+57 NQYSAHFDTQPFYFYLQGYV
-68 TDKESNI
+68 SDKES
-75 SNILNKPYSIA
+75 LSIA
-86 VHYSNG
+86 CQ
-92 TNTNTAPQATID
+92 TNTAMVI
-104 FLNKSSNEFQTKK
+104 S
-117 FYFYGQGYYSQ
+117 
-128 SNTNGNITI
+128 
-137 GFGDRSPS
+137 
-145 ALGIYID
+145 
-152 ITYVEPAPV
+152 YVEPAPV

-223 NNPTSTLVLSNLP
+223 TNPTSTLVLSNLP

-251 DNLGQQ
+251 DSLGQQ

-334 FLLAFAKDDPE
+334 FLLAFAKDDE
-345 NRSDQYYRSFPTPNN
+345 NRSDQYYHSFPTPNN

-468 FKKKVA
+468 FKKKVS
-474 FDQRLTF
+474 FDKRLTL
-481 KDGIEGDVIYLTG
+481 KDGIEGDVIFL
-494 KGFIYPNT
+494 NT

-512 QTVRKYGWEPIILNG
+512 QTVRKYGWEPITLNS
-527 AFTAWNETTDSCQS
+527 AFSVWNETTDSCQS
-541 KRKLDSVSIIGAVK
+541 KRKLDSVSIIGAIK

-592 EGRIVVA
+592 EGRIIVA
-599 PQYESDGTTVSGTT
+599 PQYESDGTTVTGTT

>member
-1 MAITKRLTIS
+1 MAVKTKEIIFTKNAI
-11 SQNRAVT
+11 AVKAT
-18 GKRTG
+18 K
-23 SYTVFTTSGLALGIP
+23 SGAYRIIDGYQGVVLGIP
-38 NGAIITKIE
+38 NNALITDISTTKTDDYFYI
-47 TPKDMFWVTG
+47 TGQGSWSAQLRITNDAKNISNQLNVPYWIHNHSYGNVKSSAPKATLDFI
-57 NPGGYSADFRV
+57 NQYSAHFDTQPFYFYLQGYV
-68 TDKESNI
+68 SDKES
-75 SNILNKPYSIA
+75 LSIA
-86 VHYSNG
+86 CQ
-92 TNTNTAPQATID
+92 TNTAMVI
-104 FLNKSSNEFQTKK
+104 S
-117 FYFYGQGYYSQ
+117 
-128 SNTNGNITI
+128 
-137 GFGDRSPS
+137 
-145 ALGIYID
+145 YI
-152 ITYVEPAPV
+152 EPAPV

-213 TDSNVNSGEI
+213 TNNNVNSGEI
-223 NNPTSTLVLSNLP
+223 TNPTSTLVLSNLP

-280 IQRSSNNEDENNP
+280 IQRSSTKIP
-293 DPDDAGE
+293 FDPDDAGE

-319 EKIRIFFTISNSSQD
+319 ENIRIFFTISNSSQD
-334 FLLAFAKDDPE
+334 FLLAFAKDDE
-345 NRSDQYYRSFPTPNN
+345 NRHDKYYSPLPSPPN
-360 KDDIIGK
+360 KDDIISK
-367 DYTFLLTKN
+367 DYTFLLTN
-376 GDNESIFKGSNTTD
+376 DDESDFKGSNTTD

-399 GLQTGTEVEW
+399 GLQTETGVEW

-468 FKKKVA
+468 FKKKVS
-474 FDQRLTF
+474 FDKRLTL
-481 KDGIEGDVIYLTG
+481 KDGIEGDVIFL
-494 KGFIYPNT
+494 NT

-512 QTVRKYGWEPIILNG
+512 QTVRKYGWEPITLNS
-527 AFTAWNETTDSCQS
+527 AFSVWNETTDSCQS
-541 KRKLDSVSIIGAVK
+541 KRKLDSVSIIGAIK

-592 EGRIVVA
+592 EGRIIVA

>member
-1 MAITKRLTIS
+1 MVFKTKEIIFTKDAIAVKATKSGAYRTINGY
-11 SQNRAVT
+11 QGV
-18 GKRTG
+18 
-23 SYTVFTTSGLALGIP
+23 VLGIP
-38 NGAIITKIE
+38 NNALITDISTTKTDDYFYI
-47 TPKDMFWVTG
+47 TGQGSWSAQLRITNDAKNISNQLNVPYWIHNHSYGNVKSSAPKATLDFI
-57 NPGGYSADFRV
+57 NQYSAHFDTQPFYFYLQGYV
-68 TDKESNI
+68 SDKES
-75 SNILNKPYSIA
+75 LSIA
-86 VHYSNG
+86 CQ
-92 TNTNTAPQATID
+92 TNTAMVI
-104 FLNKSSNEFQTKK
+104 S
-117 FYFYGQGYYSQ
+117 
-128 SNTNGNITI
+128 
-137 GFGDRSPS
+137 
-145 ALGIYID
+145 
-152 ITYVEPAPV
+152 YVEPAPV

-213 TDSNVNSGEI
+213 TDNNVNSGEI

-267 IDYTIPNKIVKFE
+267 IDYTIPDKIVSFT
-280 IQRSSNNEDENNP
+280 IQRSSSDDDF

-300 YLYATIRL
+300 YLYANIQL

-314 LFYTE
+314 TKYTSTDG
-319 EKIRIFFTISNSSQD
+319 IQISIIMSGISQ
-334 FLLAFAKDDPE
+334 
-345 NRSDQYYRSFPTPNN
+345 
-360 KDDIIGK
+360 
-367 DYTFLLTKN
+367 TFLLGKSTDMQGKDTRYYLPLPSDIKEITTKGFFFLLTRDKKEN
-376 GDNESIFKGSNTTD
+376 GVVTEKSVFRPSDGND
-390 VSISMAISF
+390 VTVSMVIKYKAE
-399 GLQTGTEVEW
+399 TGVEW

-468 FKKKVA
+468 FKKKVS
-474 FDQRLTF
+474 FDKRLTL
-481 KDGIEGDVIYLTG
+481 KDGIEGDVIFL
-494 KGFIYPNT
+494 NT

-512 QTVRKYGWEPIILNG
+512 QTVRKYGWEPITLNS
-527 AFTAWNETTDSCQS
+527 AFSVWNETTDSCQS
-541 KRKLDSVSIIGAVK
+541 KRKLDSVSIIGAIK

-580 LQFRACLESTTI
+580 LQFRACLESTAI

>member
-23 SYTVFTTSGLALGIP
+23 SYTIFTTSGLALGIP

-47 TPKDMFWVTG
+47 TPKNMFWVTG
-57 NPGGYSADFRV
+57 NPGEYSADFRV

-137 GFGDRSPS
+137 QFGDRSPS

-223 NNPTSTLVLSNLP
+223 TNPTSTLVLSNLP

-280 IQRSSNNEDENNP
+280 IQRSSTKIP
-293 DPDDAGE
+293 FDPDDAGE

-319 EKIRIFFTISNSSQD
+319 ENIRIFFTISNSSQD
-334 FLLAFAKDDPE
+334 FLLAFAKDDE
-345 NRSDQYYRSFPTPNN
+345 NRHDKYYSPLPSPPN
-360 KDDIIGK
+360 KDDIISK
-367 DYTFLLTKN
+367 DYTFLLTN
-376 GDNESIFKGSNTTD
+376 DDESDFKGSNTTD

-399 GLQTGTEVEW
+399 GLQTETGVEW

-468 FKKKVA
+468 FKKKVS
-474 FDQRLTF
+474 FDKRLTL
-481 KDGIEGDVIYLTG
+481 KDGIEGDVIFL
-494 KGFIYPNT
+494 NT

-512 QTVRKYGWEPIILNG
+512 QTVRKYGWEPITLNS
-527 AFTAWNETTDSCQS
+527 AFTVWNETTDSCQS
-541 KRKLDSVSIIGAVK
+541 KRKLDSVSIIGAIK

>member
-1 MAITKRLTIS
+1 MAVKTKEIIFTKNAI
-11 SQNRAVT
+11 AVKAT
-18 GKRTG
+18 K
-23 SYTVFTTSGLALGIP
+23 SGAYRIIDGYQGVVLGIP
-38 NGAIITKIE
+38 NNALITDISTVEGYFSIE
-47 TPKDMFWVTG
+47 GQGSWSAQLRITNDAKNISNQLNVPYWIHSHSYSNVKFSAPKATLDFI
-57 NPGGYSADFRV
+57 NQYSAHFDTQPFYFYLQGYV
-68 TDKESNI
+68 SDKES
-75 SNILNKPYSIA
+75 LSIA
-86 VHYSNG
+86 CQ
-92 TNTNTAPQATID
+92 TNTAMVI
-104 FLNKSSNEFQTKK
+104 S
-117 FYFYGQGYYSQ
+117 
-128 SNTNGNITI
+128 
-137 GFGDRSPS
+137 
-145 ALGIYID
+145 
-152 ITYVEPAPV
+152 YVEPAPV

-223 NNPTSTLVLSNLP
+223 TNPTSTLVLSNLP

-280 IQRSSNNEDENNP
+280 IQRSSSGEHF

-314 LFYTE
+314 LFYTKE
-319 EKIRIFFTISNSSQD
+319 NIRIFFTISNSSQD
-334 FLLAFAKDDPE
+334 FLLAFAKDDE
-345 NRSDQYYRSFPTPNN
+345 NRPDKYYSLLPPN
-360 KDDIIGK
+360 KDNIISE
-367 DYTFLLTKN
+367 DYTFWLTK
-376 GDNESIFKGSNTTD
+376 DDMSDFKGSNTTD

-468 FKKKVA
+468 FKKKVS
-474 FDQRLTF
+474 FDQRLTL
-481 KDGIEGDVIYLTG
+481 KDGIEGDVIFL
-494 KGFIYPNT
+494 NT

-512 QTVRKYGWEPIILNG
+512 QTVRKYGWEPITLNS
-527 AFTAWNETTDSCQS
+527 AFTVWNETTDSCQS
-541 KRKLDSVSIIGAVK
+541 KRKLDSVSIIGAIK
-555 PSANIAAGSTTL
+555 PSANITAGSTTL

>member
-1 MAITKRLTIS
+1 MAVKTKEIIFTKNAIAVKATKSGAYRIIDGYQGIT
-11 SQNRAVT
+11 
-18 GKRTG
+18 
-23 SYTVFTTSGLALGIP
+23 LGIP
-38 NGAIITKIE
+38 NNAIITDISTVETNRYFFIE
-47 TPKDMFWVTG
+47 TSGSWSAQLRITNDAKNISNQLNVPYFIHSHSYGNVKSSAPKATLDFI
-57 NPGGYSADFRV
+57 NQYSAHFDTQPFYFYLQGYV
-68 TDKESNI
+68 SDKES
-75 SNILNKPYSIA
+75 LSI
-86 VHYSNG
+86 
-92 TNTNTAPQATID
+92 TCQTNTAMII
-104 FLNKSSNEFQTKK
+104 S
-117 FYFYGQGYYSQ
+117 
-128 SNTNGNITI
+128 
-137 GFGDRSPS
+137 
-145 ALGIYID
+145 
-152 ITYVEPAPV
+152 YVEPAPV

-196 GGTTITSYHY
+196 GGTIITSYHY

-223 NNPTSTLVLSNLP
+223 TNPTSTLVLSNLP

-280 IQRSSNNEDENNP
+280 IQRSSTKIP
-293 DPDDAGE
+293 FDPDDAGE

-319 EKIRIFFTISNSSQD
+319 ENIRIFFTISNSSQD
-334 FLLAFAKDDPE
+334 FLLAFAKDDE
-345 NRSDQYYRSFPTPNN
+345 NRPDKYYSPLPLPPN
-360 KDDIIGK
+360 KDDIISK
-367 DYTFLLTKN
+367 DYTFLLTN
-376 GDNESIFKGSNTTD
+376 DDESAFKGSNTTD

-468 FKKKVA
+468 FKKKVS
-474 FDQRLTF
+474 FDKRLTL
-481 KDGIEGDVIYLTG
+481 KDGIEGDVIFL
-494 KGFIYPNT
+494 NT

-512 QTVRKYGWEPIILNG
+512 QTVRKYGWEPITLNS
-527 AFTAWNETTDSCQS
+527 AFSVWNETTDSCQS
-541 KRKLDSVSIIGAVK
+541 KRKLDSVSIIGAIK
-555 PSANIAAGSTTL
+555 PSANIAAGSATL

-592 EGRIVVA
+592 EGRIIVA

>member
-1 MAITKRLTIS
+1 MAVKTKEIIFTKNAI
-11 SQNRAVT
+11 AVKAT
-18 GKRTG
+18 K
-23 SYTVFTTSGLALGIP
+23 SGAYRIIDGYQGVVLGIS
-38 NGAIITKIE
+38 NNAIITDISTVEGYFSIE
-47 TPKDMFWVTG
+47 GQGSW
-57 NPGGYSADFRV
+57 SAQLRITNDA
-68 TDKESNI
+68 KNI
-75 SNILNKPYSIA
+75 SNQLNVPYWIHNHSYGNVKFSAPKATLDFINQYSAHFDTQPFYFYLQGYVSNKDSLSIA
-86 VHYSNG
+86 CQ
-92 TNTNTAPQATID
+92 TNTAMVI
-104 FLNKSSNEFQTKK
+104 S
-117 FYFYGQGYYSQ
+117 
-128 SNTNGNITI
+128 
-137 GFGDRSPS
+137 
-145 ALGIYID
+145 
-152 ITYVEPAPV
+152 YVEPAPV

-223 NNPTSTLVLSNLP
+223 TNPTSTLVLSNLP

-300 YLYATIRL
+300 YLYAIIRL

-334 FLLAFAKDDPE
+334 FLLAFAKDDE

-468 FKKKVA
+468 FKKKVS
-474 FDQRLTF
+474 FDKRLTL
-481 KDGIEGDVIYLTG
+481 KDGIEGDVIFL
-494 KGFIYPNT
+494 NT
-502 DSYIEEIENE
+502 DSYIDEVESE
-512 QTVRKYGWEPIILNG
+512 QTVRKYGWEPITLNS
-527 AFTAWNETTDSCQS
+527 AFTVWNETTDSCQS
-541 KRKLDSVSIIGAVK
+541 KRKLDSVSIIGAIK

-613 LSFVNRGAAANT
+613 LSFINRGAAANT

>member
-23 SYTVFTTSGLALGIP
+23 SYTIFTTSGLALGIP

-47 TPKDMFWVTG
+47 TPKNMFWVTG
-57 NPGGYSADFRV
+57 NPGEYSADFRV

-137 GFGDRSPS
+137 QFGDRSPS
-145 ALGIYID
+145 GLGIYID

-223 NNPTSTLVLSNLP
+223 TNPTSTLVLSNLP

-280 IQRSSNNEDENNP
+280 IQRSSTKIP
-293 DPDDAGE
+293 FDPDDAGE

-319 EKIRIFFTISNSSQD
+319 ENIRIFFTISNSSQD
-334 FLLAFAKDDPE
+334 FLLAFAKDDE
-345 NRSDQYYRSFPTPNN
+345 NRHDKYYSPLPSPPN
-360 KDDIIGK
+360 KDDIISK
-367 DYTFLLTKN
+367 DYTFLLTN
-376 GDNESIFKGSNTTD
+376 DDESDFKGSNTTD

-399 GLQTGTEVEW
+399 GLQTETGVEW

-468 FKKKVA
+468 FKKKVS
-474 FDQRLTF
+474 FDKRLTL
-481 KDGIEGDVIYLTG
+481 KDGIEGDVIFL
-494 KGFIYPNT
+494 NT

-512 QTVRKYGWEPIILNG
+512 QTVRKYGWEPITLNS
-527 AFTAWNETTDSCQS
+527 AFTVWNETTDSCQS
-541 KRKLDSVSIIGAVK
+541 KRKLDSVSIIGAIK
-555 PSANIAAGSTTL
+555 PSANIAAGSTTI

>member
-1 MAITKRLTIS
+1 MAVKTKEIIFTNVAISVKATKR
-11 SQNRAVT
+11 
-18 GKRTG
+18 G
-23 SYTVFTTSGLALGIP
+23 SYRTIDGYQGVTLGIP
-38 NGAIITKIE
+38 NNAIITDISTVKTDDYFSIE
-47 TPKDMFWVTG
+47 TSGSWSAQLRITNDAKNISNQLNVPYWIHSHGYGNVKSSAPKATLDFI
-57 NPGGYSADFRV
+57 NQYSAHFDTQPFYFYLQGYV
-68 TDKESNI
+68 SDKES
-75 SNILNKPYSIA
+75 LSIA
-86 VHYSNG
+86 CQ
-92 TNTNTAPQATID
+92 TNTAMVI
-104 FLNKSSNEFQTKK
+104 S
-117 FYFYGQGYYSQ
+117 
-128 SNTNGNITI
+128 
-137 GFGDRSPS
+137 
-145 ALGIYID
+145 
-152 ITYVEPAPV
+152 YVEPAPV
-161 IRAKLIDRT
+161 ITVIEKDRT

-190 IEAETY
+190 VKAETY
-196 GGTTITSYHY
+196 NNAIIASYHY
-206 EYWYGTR
+206 EYWYGAR
-213 TDSNVNSGEI
+213 TDTNVNSGKI
-223 NNPTSTLVLSNLP
+223 DNPTSTLVLSNLP

-280 IQRSSNNEDENNP
+280 IQRSSSGEHF

-319 EKIRIFFTISNSSQD
+319 ENIRIFFTISNSSQD
-334 FLLAFAKDDPE
+334 FLLAFAKDDE
-345 NRSDQYYRSFPTPNN
+345 NRPDKYYSPLPLPPN
-360 KDDIIGK
+360 KDNIISE
-367 DYTFLLTKN
+367 DYTFWLTK
-376 GDNESIFKGSNTTD
+376 DDMSDFKGSNTTD

-399 GLQTGTEVEW
+399 GLQTGTGVEW

-452 VYSLNDPK
+452 IYSLNDPK

-468 FKKKVA
+468 FKKKVS
-474 FDQRLTF
+474 FDERLTF

-494 KGFIYPNT
+494 KGFVYPNT
-502 DSYIEEIENE
+502 DSYIDEVESG
-512 QTVRKYGWEPIILNG
+512 QTVRKYGWEPITLNS
-527 AFTAWNETTDSCQS
+527 AFSVWNETTDSCQS
-541 KRKLDSVSIIGAVK
+541 KRKLDSVSIIGAIK

>member
-1 MAITKRLTIS
+1 MAVKTKEIIFTKNAIAVKATKSGAYRTIDGY
-11 SQNRAVT
+11 QGV
-18 GKRTG
+18 
-23 SYTVFTTSGLALGIP
+23 VLGIP
-38 NGAIITKIE
+38 NNAIITDISTVETNRYFFIE
-47 TPKDMFWVTG
+47 TSGSWSAQLRITNDAKNISNQLNVPYFIHSHSYGNVKSSAPKATLDFI
-57 NPGGYSADFRV
+57 NQYSAHFDTQPFYFYLQGYV
-68 TDKESNI
+68 SDKES
-75 SNILNKPYSIA
+75 LSIA
-86 VHYSNG
+86 CQ
-92 TNTNTAPQATID
+92 TNTAMVI
-104 FLNKSSNEFQTKK
+104 S
-117 FYFYGQGYYSQ
+117 
-128 SNTNGNITI
+128 
-137 GFGDRSPS
+137 
-145 ALGIYID
+145 
-152 ITYVEPAPV
+152 YVEPAPV

-223 NNPTSTLVLSNLP
+223 TNPTSTLVLSNLP

-251 DNLGQQ
+251 DSLGQQ

-314 LFYTE
+314 LFYTKE
-319 EKIRIFFTISNSSQD
+319 NIRIFFTISNSSQD
-334 FLLAFAKDDPE
+334 FLLAFAKDDE

-468 FKKKVA
+468 FKKKVS
-474 FDQRLTF
+474 FDKRLTL
-481 KDGIEGDVIYLTG
+481 KDGIEGDVVFL
-494 KGFIYPNT
+494 NT

-512 QTVRKYGWEPIILNG
+512 QTVRKYGWEPITLNS
-527 AFTAWNETTDSCQS
+527 AFSVWNETTDSCQS
-541 KRKLDSVSIIGAVK
+541 KRKLDSVSIIGAIK

-592 EGRIVVA
+592 EGRIIVA
-599 PQYESDGTTVSGTT
+599 PQYESDGTTVTGTT
-613 LSFVNRGAAANT
+613 LSFVNRGTAANT

>member
-11 SQNRAVT
+11 SKNRAVT

-23 SYTVFTTSGLALGIP
+23 SYTIFTTSGLALGIP

-47 TPKDMFWVTG
+47 TPKNMFWVTG
-57 NPGGYSADFRV
+57 NPGEYSADFRV

-117 FYFYGQGYYSQ
+117 FYFYGQGYYPQ
-128 SNTNGNITI
+128 SNTSGNITI
-137 GFGDRSPS
+137 EFGDRSPS

-196 GGTTITSYHY
+196 GGTIITSYHY

-223 NNPTSTLVLSNLP
+223 TNPTSTLVLSNLP

-251 DNLGQQ
+251 DNLEQQ

-280 IQRSSNNEDENNP
+280 IQRSSTKIP
-293 DPDDAGE
+293 FDPDDAGE

-319 EKIRIFFTISNSSQD
+319 ENIRIFFTISNSSQD
-334 FLLAFAKDDPE
+334 FLLAFAKDDE
-345 NRSDQYYRSFPTPNN
+345 NRPDKYYSPLPLPPN
-360 KDDIIGK
+360 KDDIISK
-367 DYTFLLTKN
+367 DYTFLLTN
-376 GDNESIFKGSNTTD
+376 DDESAFKGSNTTD

-468 FKKKVA
+468 FKKKVS
-474 FDQRLTF
+474 FDKRLTL
-481 KDGIEGDVIYLTG
+481 KDGIEGDVIFL
-494 KGFIYPNT
+494 NT

-512 QTVRKYGWEPIILNG
+512 QTVRKYGWEPITLNS
-527 AFTAWNETTDSCQS
+527 AFTVWNETTDSCQS
-541 KRKLDSVSIIGAVK
+541 KRKLDSVSIIGAIK

-592 EGRIVVA
+592 EGRIIVA
-599 PQYESDGTTVSGTT
+599 TQYESDGTTVSGTT

>member
-23 SYTVFTTSGLALGIP
+23 SYTIFTTSGLALGIP

-47 TPKDMFWVTG
+47 TPKNMFWVTG
-57 NPGGYSADFRV
+57 NPGEYSADFRV

-117 FYFYGQGYYSQ
+117 FYFYGQGYYPQ

-137 GFGDRSPS
+137 QFGDRSPS
-145 ALGIYID
+145 GLGIYID

-181 KNNSRADIY
+181 KNNSLADIY

-223 NNPTSTLVLSNLP
+223 TNPTSTLVLSNLP

-251 DNLGQQ
+251 DSLGQQ
-257 SNTVEGTIVG
+257 SNIVEGTIVG

-280 IQRSSNNEDENNP
+280 IQRSSTKIP
-293 DPDDAGE
+293 FDPDDAGE

-319 EKIRIFFTISNSSQD
+319 ENIRIFFTISNSSKD
-334 FLLAFAKDDPE
+334 FLLAFAKDDE
-345 NRSDQYYRSFPTPNN
+345 NRPDKYYSPLPPN
-360 KDDIIGK
+360 KDDIISK
-367 DYTFLLTKN
+367 DYTFLLTN
-376 GDNESIFKGSNTTD
+376 DDESAFKGSNTTD

-399 GLQTGTEVEW
+399 GLQTETGVEW

-468 FKKKVA
+468 FKKKVS
-474 FDQRLTF
+474 FDKRLTL
-481 KDGIEGDVIYLTG
+481 KDGIEGDVI
-494 KGFIYPNT
+494 FFNT

-512 QTVRKYGWEPIILNG
+512 QTVRKYGWEPITLNS
-527 AFTAWNETTDSCQS
+527 AFSVWNETTDSCQS
-541 KRKLDSVSIIGAVK
+541 KRKLDSVSIIGAIK

>member
-1 MAITKRLTIS
+1 MAVKTKEIIFTKDAI
-11 SQNRAVT
+11 AVKAT
-18 GKRTG
+18 K
-23 SYTVFTTSGLALGIP
+23 SGAYRIIDGYQGVVLGIP
-38 NGAIITKIE
+38 NNAIITDISTTKTNDYFYIAGQGSWSAQLRI
-47 TPKDMFWVTG
+47 TNDAKNISNQLNVPYWIHNHSYGNVKSSAPKATLDFI
-57 NPGGYSADFRV
+57 NQYSAHFDTQPFYFYLQGYV
-68 TDKESNI
+68 SDKES
-75 SNILNKPYSIA
+75 LSIA
-86 VHYSNG
+86 CQ
-92 TNTNTAPQATID
+92 TNTAMVI
-104 FLNKSSNEFQTKK
+104 S
-117 FYFYGQGYYSQ
+117 
-128 SNTNGNITI
+128 
-137 GFGDRSPS
+137 
-145 ALGIYID
+145 
-152 ITYVEPAPV
+152 YVEPAPV

-206 EYWYGTR
+206 EYWYGIR

-223 NNPTSTLVLSNLP
+223 TNPTSTLVLSNLP

-399 GLQTGTEVEW
+399 GRQTGTEVEW

-481 KDGIEGDVIYLTG
+481 KDGIDGDVIYLTG

-512 QTVRKYGWEPIILNG
+512 QPVRKYGWEPIILNG

-567 IATLDKRYAPPHR
+567 IATLDKKYAPPHR

>member
-11 SQNRAVT
+11 PRNRAVT

-23 SYTVFTTSGLALGIP
+23 SYTIFTTSGLALGIP

-47 TPKDMFWVTG
+47 TPNNMFWVTG
-57 NPGGYSADFRV
+57 NPGEYSADFRV

-117 FYFYGQGYYSQ
+117 FYFYGQGYYPQ

-137 GFGDRSPS
+137 EFGDRSSS

-161 IRAKLIDRT
+161 IRAVLTDRT

-223 NNPTSTLVLSNLP
+223 TNPTSTLVLSNLP
-236 VSNSEGDLSYKIYAK
+236 VSNSSGDLSYKIYAK
-251 DNLGQQ
+251 DSLGQQ

-280 IQRSSNNEDENNP
+280 IQRSSSGEHF

-319 EKIRIFFTISNSSQD
+319 KNIRIFFTISNSSQD
-334 FLLAFAKDDPE
+334 FLLAFAEDDE
-345 NRSDQYYRSFPTPNN
+345 NRPDKYYSPLPFPPN
-360 KDDIIGK
+360 KDDIISK
-367 DYTFLLTKN
+367 DYTFWLTK
-376 GDNESIFKGSNTTD
+376 DDMSDFKGSNTTD

-399 GLQTGTEVEW
+399 GLQTGTGVEW

-452 VYSLNDPK
+452 IYSLNDPK

-468 FKKKVA
+468 FKKKVS
-474 FDQRLTF
+474 FDKRLAL
-481 KDGIEGDVIYLTG
+481 KDGIEGDVIFL
-494 KGFIYPNT
+494 NT

-512 QTVRKYGWEPIILNG
+512 QPIRKYGWEPITLNN

-541 KRKLDSVSIIGAVK
+541 KRKLDSVSIIGAIK

-592 EGRIVVA
+592 EGRIIVA
-599 PQYESDGTTVSGTT
+599 PQYANDGTTVTGTA

>member
-23 SYTVFTTSGLALGIP
+23 SYTIFTTSGLALGIP

-47 TPKDMFWVTG
+47 TPKNMFWVTG
-57 NPGGYSADFRV
+57 NPGEYSADFRV

-137 GFGDRSPS
+137 QFGDRSPS
-145 ALGIYID
+145 GLGIYID

-223 NNPTSTLVLSNLP
+223 TNPTSTLVLSNLP

-280 IQRSSNNEDENNP
+280 IQRSSSGEHF

-319 EKIRIFFTISNSSQD
+319 ENIRIFFTISNSSQD
-334 FLLAFAKDDPE
+334 FLLAFAKDDE
-345 NRSDQYYRSFPTPNN
+345 NRHDKYYSPLPSPPN
-360 KDDIIGK
+360 KDDIISK
-367 DYTFLLTKN
+367 DYTFLLTN
-376 GDNESIFKGSNTTD
+376 DDESDFKGSNTTD

-399 GLQTGTEVEW
+399 GLQTETGVEW

-434 VAFGCE
+434 VAFGCD

-468 FKKKVA
+468 FKKKVS
-474 FDQRLTF
+474 FDKRLTL
-481 KDGIEGDVIYLTG
+481 KDGIEGDIIFL
-494 KGFIYPNT
+494 NT

-512 QTVRKYGWEPIILNG
+512 QTVRKYGWEPITLNS
-527 AFTAWNETTDSCQS
+527 AFTVWNETTDSCQS

-613 LSFVNRGAAANT
+613 LSFVNKGAAANT